1 MEDYTGEENMKS
13 EQELLEER
21 LDRVKE
27 VYYGLK
33 DLIKALPEQVPD
45 SIKEMIQKAIFEDKE
60 LKNLM
65 EGLDTYR
72 APRFLMVGRTGVGK
86 SSLINALCN
95 SYMAKVSDVQI
106 GTKNCEKYEY
116 KREGRTI
123 LEVYDSRGIGESENK
138 ECLETAETQLKNDII
153 NFRPDVLL
161 FVLRCRERS
170 RIQEDIKAVRDLK
183 EYYYKKTDCDIPVMV
198 VLNSADEMSPPDR
211 KNPSDYPHTK
221 IEKID
226 EACEQIKKLL
236 DENLLKY
243 TDVIA
248 VSSYIDWGKTPEEI
262 EKLSDKQKEHL
273 KIVNDYRF
281 NIDKLLSSL
290 EVCMETDAGMGLL
303 LATDLKQIMNRISQ
317 KIVNVFKTC
326 AGVIA
331 VTPLPIGHSVVL
343 MALQTVMVAVIAYI
357 SGKNIDLSKDGI
369 KEAGNFL
376 RSLLGIGFG
385 GSIFKIVATELAK
398 FVPFFGGVINA
409 GIATS
414 GTEFMGKMAIEY
426 YVNGKS
432 MYYLKNVYKKN
443 KNEIK

>member
-1 MEDYTGEENMKS
+1 MKS

-27 VYYGLK
+27 IYYGLK

-45 SIKEMIQKAIFEDKE
+45 SIKEMIQKAIIEDKE

-95 SYMAKVSDVQI
+95 SYTAKVSDVQI
-106 GTKNCEKYEY
+106 GTKNCEKYEH
-116 KREGRTI
+116 KRDGRTI
-123 LEVYDSRGIGESENK
+123 LEVYDSRGIGESETK
-138 ECLETAETQLKNDII
+138 EDSETAENQLKKDII

-161 FVLRCRERS
+161 FVLRCKERS
-170 RIQEDIKAVRDLK
+170 RIHEDIKAVKDLK
-183 EYYYKKTDCDIPVMV
+183 EYYYKKTDCDIPVMI
-198 VLNSADEMSPPDR
+198 VLNSADEMPPPDR
-211 KNPSDYPHTK
+211 MNPNEYPHTK
-221 IEKID
+221 LDKID
-226 EACEQIKKLL
+226 EACEQVKRLLEENKL
-236 DENLLKY
+236 EY

-248 VSSYIDWGKTPEEI
+248 VSSYIDWGKTSEEI
-262 EKLSDKQKEHL
+262 EQLTDKQREQL
-273 KIVNDYRF
+273 RIVKDYRF
-281 NIDKLLSSL
+281 NIDKLLTAL
-290 EVCMETDAGMGLL
+290 EACMETDAGMGLL
-303 LATDLKQIMNRISQ
+303 LAADLKEVMKRISQ
-317 KIVNVFKTC
+317 KIVNIFKTC

-331 VTPLPIGHSVVL
+331 VTPMPIGHSVVL

-385 GSIFKIVATELAK
+385 GSIFKIVATEFAK
-398 FVPFFGGVINA
+398 FVPFFGGVFNA
-409 GIATS
+409 GVATS

-432 MYYLKNVYKKN
+432 MHYLKNVYKKN